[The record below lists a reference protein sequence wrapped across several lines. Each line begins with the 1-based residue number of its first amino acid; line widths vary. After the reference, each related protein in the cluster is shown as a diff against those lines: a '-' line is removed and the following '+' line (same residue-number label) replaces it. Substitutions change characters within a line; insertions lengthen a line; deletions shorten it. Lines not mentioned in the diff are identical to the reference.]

1 MVKINDELK
10 QILDEPDTLKVLAVN
25 NREGVPHVVFKGT
38 LHAEDNQFVFY
49 DLLQSSEIN
58 KNLVNTIWFEK
69 KLAINILSK
78 DRRSFHIVGT
88 PVKSVT
94 AGKYFESV
102 YENIQE
108 RFGRDTDL
116 NAIWFIEPEEIQ
128 EVSFAYRQAE
138 QREKFPILA
147 HLDQITRRDDDE

>member
-10 QILDEPDTLKVLAVN
+10 KILDEPDTLKVLAVN
-25 NREGVPHVVFKGT
+25 DREGIPHVVFKGT
-38 LHAEDNQFVFY
+38 LHAEDDYFVFY
-49 DLLQSSEIN
+49 DLLQSSVTN
-58 KNLVNTIWFEK
+58 KNLVNSIWFEK
-69 KLAINILSK
+69 KLEINILSK
-78 DRRSFHIVGT
+78 NRRSFHIVGT

-94 AGKYFESV
+94 AGKYFESI

-116 NAIWFIEPEEIQ
+116 NAIWYIEPEQIQ
-128 EVSFAYRQAE
+128 EVSFDVRKAE
-138 QREKFPILA
+138 QRDKFPILA